1 MMLAPVVDLVD
12 EVTSG
17 DWGQERPEVNSEE
30 CVVVRATDFDSLA
43 GGDVDSAPHRFLR
56 PSSIAKRQLLSGDLL
71 VEMSGGSESQ
81 PTGRLVRVG
90 DKVASMS
97 PPVVFS
103 NFVKR
108 LRLKSS
114 VDSEYFALAWRSLYY
129 RGRTK
134 PYEKRTTGIRNFRL
148 DDFLNTEE
156 MPLPPLDEQ
165 QRIARTLSTLQRAV
179 QASGTELRSLLELRR
194 TMIADALARV
204 NDFISLEQLVERP
217 QYGYTASASDKG
229 GVRFLRITDL
239 KEDGVDW
246 AAVPSCDPAP
256 PTGDRYVLYD
266 GDLVV
271 ARIGATT
278 GKAWLVRDPPL
289 AVFASYLIRLRARDG
304 CDPRFLAGFFGSEA
318 YWHQIDAAKG
328 GRLKGGVNLGNLN
341 SLQVPQLT
349 HEQQVALGDR
359 LDHVGLS
366 ISSVR
371 DARDALGVAFSSA
384 LDWCLRDTS

>member
-1 MMLAPVVDLVD
+1 MLAPVVDLVD

-217 QYGYTASASDKG
+217 QYGYTAS
-229 GVRFLRITDL
+229 R
-239 KEDGVDW
+239 
-246 AAVPSCDPAP
+246 
-256 PTGDRYVLYD
+256 
-266 GDLVV
+266 
-271 ARIGATT
+271 
-278 GKAWLVRDPPL
+278 
-289 AVFASYLIRLRARDG
+289 
-304 CDPRFLAGFFGSEA
+304 
-318 YWHQIDAAKG
+318 
-328 GRLKGGVNLGNLN
+328 
-341 SLQVPQLT
+341 
-349 HEQQVALGDR
+349 
-359 LDHVGLS
+359 VG
-366 ISSVR
+366 
-371 DARDALGVAFSSA
+371 
-384 LDWCLRDTS
+384 